1 MIKPMGDWVVCKMPK
16 TQEKIERSGLH
27 IPESAQWAPVE
38 ALVLAKGPKVML
50 DVKPGDRVV
59 HEMLAGL
66 EVEDKD
72 WGKILMLQQKDIQ
85 GVLTA

>member
-1 MIKPMGDWVVCKMPK
+1 
-16 TQEKIERSGLH
+16 
-27 IPESAQWAPVE
+27 
-38 ALVLAKGPKVML
+38 
-50 DVKPGDRVV
+50 
-59 HEMLAGL
+59 MLAGL